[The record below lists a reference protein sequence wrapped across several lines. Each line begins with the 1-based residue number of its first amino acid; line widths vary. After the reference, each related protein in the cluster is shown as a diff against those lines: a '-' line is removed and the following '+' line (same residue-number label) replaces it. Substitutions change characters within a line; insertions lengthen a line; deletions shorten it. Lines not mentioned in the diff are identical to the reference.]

1 MCIPKRFG
9 GEILNHWIVPFNCT
23 YLMTDPTAYGHFQ
36 QETGESRQVK
46 GRPEGDCRPLKTDFV
61 DTVWI

>member
-1 MCIPKRFG
+1 
-9 GEILNHWIVPFNCT
+9 
-23 YLMTDPTAYGHFQ
+23 MTDPTAYGHFQ

-61 DTVWI
+61 DTVWIWLMIRNDEFVVVS